1 MVNNNKSLVAA
12 NQTATKQKKSFEQL
26 TFQDLA
32 KINKELGNPFNDKTL
47 YWIYQ
52 QLLKLRHM
60 KNISVKDV
68 PVTKNEYIAAM
79 LMDNALSK
87 EFAMPDTEIY
97 YYSLKKKI
105 DGS

>member
-12 NQTATKQKKSFEQL
+12 NQAATKQKKSFEQL

-60 KNISVKDV
+60 KNISVKEI

-79 LMDNALSK
+79 LMDSALSK
-87 EFAMPDTEIY
+87 EFVMPNPEIY
-97 YYSLKKKI
+97 YYR
-105 DGS
+105 

>member
-32 KINKELGNPFNDKTL
+32 RINKELGNPFNDNTL

-60 KNISVKDV
+60 KNISVKEI

-87 EFAMPDTEIY
+87 EFVMPNPEIY
-97 YYSLKKKI
+97 YYR
-105 DGS
+105 

>member
-12 NQTATKQKKSFEQL
+12 NQKATKQKKSFEQL

-60 KNISVKDV
+60 KNISVKEI

-87 EFAMPDTEIY
+87 EFVMPNPEIY
-97 YYSLKKKI
+97 YYR
-105 DGS
+105 

>member
-32 KINKELGNPFNDKTL
+32 KINKEFGNPFNDKTL

-60 KNISVKDV
+60 KNISVKEI

-87 EFAMPDTEIY
+87 EFAMPDPEIY
-97 YYSLKKKI
+97 YYR
-105 DGS
+105 

>member
-1 MVNNNKSLVAA
+1 MVNNNNKSLVAA
-12 NQTATKQKKSFEQL
+12 NQAATKQKKSFEQL

-60 KNISVKDV
+60 KNISVKEI

-87 EFAMPDTEIY
+87 EFAMPDPEIY
-97 YYSLKKKI
+97 YYR
-105 DGS
+105 

>member
-1 MVNNNKSLVAA
+1 MVNNNKSSVVDTGL
-12 NQTATKQKKSFEQL
+12 TTKQNKKKPFSQL

-32 KINKELGNPFNDKTL
+32 KINKELGNPINDRTMH
-47 YWIYQ
+47 WIYQ

-79 LMDNALSK
+79 LMDNTLSK
-87 EFAMPDTEIY
+87 EFVMPNPEIY
-97 YYSLKKKI
+97 YYR
-105 DGS
+105 

>member
-1 MVNNNKSLVAA
+1 MVNNNNKSLVAA
-12 NQTATKQKKSFEQL
+12 NQAATKQKKSFEQL

-32 KINKELGNPFNDKTL
+32 KINKELGNPFNDNTL

-97 YYSLKKKI
+97 YYR
-105 DGS
+105 

>member
-1 MVNNNKSLVAA
+1 MVNNNKSLVAD
-12 NQTATKQKKSFEQL
+12 TGLDTKQNKKKPFSQL
-26 TFQDLA
+26 TFKDLA

-60 KNISVKDV
+60 KKISATDV

-79 LMDNALSK
+79 LIDNALSK
-87 EFAMPDTEIY
+87 EFVMPNPEIY
-97 YYSLKKKI
+97 YYR
-105 DGS
+105 

>member
-60 KNISVKDV
+60 KNISVKEI

-87 EFAMPDTEIY
+87 EFVMPNAEIY
-97 YYSLKKKI
+97 YYI
-105 DGS
+105 